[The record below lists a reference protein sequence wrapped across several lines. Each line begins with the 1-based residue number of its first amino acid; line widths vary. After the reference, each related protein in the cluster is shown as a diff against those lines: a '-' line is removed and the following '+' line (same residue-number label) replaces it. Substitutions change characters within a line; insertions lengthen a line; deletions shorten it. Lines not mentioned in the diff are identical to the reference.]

1 MSWRISTHSPSEME
15 NSIKEIRGSVWVS
28 CKRAQMIWRCYGATC
43 MGTLTYGVVT
53 EAIQNLPIPDQCKE
67 TELFWSDSDIF
78 SRIFKIVIVL
88 TVNKNFAFQKLHVE
102 TISKKEW
109 VENHIHTAFEGLR
122 SYWQDCERKMP
133 LSASG
138 ASGQML
144 LSGYPLPQFTLL
156 QCLMESDTIE

>member
-53 EAIQNLPIPDQCKE
+53 EAIQNLPIPDQRKE

-88 TVNKNFAFQKLHVE
+88 TVNNNFAFQKLHVE

-122 SYWQDCERKMP
+122 SYWQVTVRGKCLYQP
-133 LSASG
+133 LGPQDRCCYLAILSHN
-138 ASGQML
+138 L
-144 LSGYPLPQFTLL
+144 LFYSV
-156 QCLMESDTIE
+156 